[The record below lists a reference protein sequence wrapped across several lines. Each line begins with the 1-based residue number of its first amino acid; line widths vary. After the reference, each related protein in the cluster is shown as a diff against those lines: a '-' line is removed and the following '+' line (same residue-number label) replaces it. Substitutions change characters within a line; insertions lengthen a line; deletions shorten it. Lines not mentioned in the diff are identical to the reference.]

1 MSVVVNV
8 LLSLISVPP
17 HALCNLSV
25 RMVVKLCILGVFSLG
40 VSLPRVFFDPV
51 YEDLQYDEISLIFTA
66 WMCLARSGVG
76 GEGVSEMDFGFS
88 NRVGIRGV
96 LDVYLCLGCGGV
108 GGEWVGA
115 GNRFWRVG
123 WWYVCASY
131 ESELFM

>member
-1 MSVVVNV
+1 MVVVSVGYVDDTGGSGKMFSAADVLEMSVV
-8 LLSLISVPP
+8 
-17 HALCNLSV
+17 
-25 RMVVKLCILGVFSLG
+25 RGMRGVGG
-40 VSLPRVFFDPV
+40 VCG
-51 YEDLQYDEISLIFTA
+51 IC
-66 WMCLARSGVG
+66 MCLARSGVG